1 VTDLSLLL
9 LVLVLIEAFVIIR
22 FELRFEAYLR
32 TVQAWT
38 NTMEQTTYAVRE
50 RVARVETL
58 TECRARR
65 ECANCDRR
73 PPDA

>member
-1 VTDLSLLL
+1 MTDLSLLL

-58 TECRARR
+58 AECRARR
-65 ECANCDRR
+65 ECPSCEGRA
-73 PPDA
+73 

>member
-1 VTDLSLLL
+1 MTDLSLLL

-32 TVQAWT
+32 TVQTWT
-38 NTMEQTTYAVRE
+38 NAMEQTTYGIRE
-50 RVARVETL
+50 RTARLETL

-65 ECANCDRR
+65 ECPNCEARS
-73 PPDA
+73 

>member
-1 VTDLSLLL
+1 MTDLSLLL

-22 FELRFEAYLR
+22 FELRFEAYLK

-38 NTMEQTTYAVRE
+38 NAMEQATYAVRE

-65 ECANCDRR
+65 ECPNCEGR
-73 PPDA
+73 A